1 MGATLALSPHGRLY
15 VLESA
20 EADNALDASFSAT
33 LPAEFAISSAAGLMC
48 LVSMESKLSLHP
60 SFAFWRALP
69 REYLTRLSHIQDL
82 ENTAEICISP
92 LTNAEL
98 AEIILEAPPMTGAEY
113 LNQDII
119 IAIWNEFDLFAKARI
134 KGFPGGAKEWLMSVN
149 PEFRLLGK
157 VTFHIAENKKNPAMP
172 FAFIVT
178 YSHRL
183 SEKGE
188 ARHLPLSNALQE
200 YSGTGNNNALLSLLM
215 PVQRASE
222 KSAFIRELF
231 ESKKIFR
238 PLAWSPGDAYR
249 FLKDVPLFES
259 SGVITR
265 IPDWWRNA
273 NPPRPKV
280 RVSLDLKNKNTL
292 GFDALL
298 SCSCGM
304 TLDGEALTPEEI
316 EKLRTCSK
324 GLVFLKGKWVEADPD
339 KLKEVLAQW
348 RKMENTGDTAGISF
362 IDAMRMLAGAGIGD
376 EPAASGKDDS
386 HAWTDISASGEFEKI
401 LAGLRE
407 PGKINCPAPEGL
419 KAELRHYQDTGVK
432 WLWFISKL
440 GLGACLADDMG
451 LGKTVQLL
459 ALLLLIKNENKMSGN
474 VGHKPSVLVVP
485 ASLVANWKSESA
497 KFAPALKIFYAH
509 PSETPQAELDMVA
522 AAPEKQLAAYDAVVT
537 TYSMITRM
545 EWLKKMKWALAV
557 LDEAQAIKNPGAKQ
571 TRAVK
576 QLDAKCRFVLTGTPV
591 ENKLSDLWSIF
602 DFICPSLLGT
612 QKEFAEFAKKL
623 SSEAGVNYAPLRN
636 ITKPYILRR
645 LKTDKAVITDLPDK
659 TELKAFCALSAKQA
673 LLYQDSVK
681 ELARKI
687 EETDS
692 IKRRGLIF
700 AYLMRF
706 KQICNHPS
714 QWLSDGAYQPADSG
728 KFARIRE
735 IAEEIA
741 SRQEKVLVFT
751 QFREITDT
759 LKLYLEKIF
768 GRSGLVLHGSIPIKE
783 RRLLVDDFQRE
794 NGPPFFILSL
804 KAGGTGLNLTE
815 ASHVIHFDRW
825 WNPAVENQ
833 ATDRAF
839 RIGQKKNVLVHK
851 FICRGT
857 LEEKIDALIDEKKN
871 MADQLLSGG
880 CEKLLTDMSDSELI
894 KFVSLDLLGG
904 NPSIQE
910 NI

>member
-1 MGATLALSPHGRLY
+1 MGLVLALSPHRHLY
-15 VLESA
+15 VLESEEA
-20 EADNALDASFSAT
+20 ENTFDTAFSNT
-33 LPAEFAISSAAGLMC
+33 IFAEFAKSSADGLMC
-48 LVSMESKLSLHP
+48 LVSLESKMPLHP
-60 SFAFWRALP
+60 SFAFWRRLSG
-69 REYLTRLSHIQDL
+69 EYLTRLSHIQDL
-82 ENTAEICISP
+82 ETTDEVGISP
-92 LTNAEL
+92 PSPAEL
-98 AEIILEAPPMTGAEY
+98 AEMILEAPPMTGSEY
-113 LNQDII
+113 INQDVI
-119 IAIWNEFDLFAKARI
+119 IAIWNEFDLSARQKIKA
-134 KGFPGGAKEWLMSVN
+134 FPGGVKEWLKSLN
-149 PEFRLLGK
+149 PEYRLLGK
-157 VTFHIAENKKNPAMP
+157 VTFHLAENKKNPAMP

-188 ARHLPLSNALQE
+188 ARHLPLSNALHE
-200 YSGTGNNNALLSLLM
+200 YSGGGNHKALLSLLM

-222 KSAFIRELF
+222 KSPFIKELL

-238 PLAWSPGDAYR
+238 PLAWSPGDAYK
-249 FLKDVPLFES
+249 FLKDVHLFES

-265 IPDWWRNA
+265 IPDWWRSA

-280 RVSLDLKNKNTL
+280 KVSIDLKNKNTL

-298 SCSCGM
+298 TCSCGM
-304 TLDGEALTPEEI
+304 TLGDEELTQEEI
-316 EKLRTCSK
+316 EKLRTCAK

-339 KLKEVLAQW
+339 KLKEVLEQW
-348 RKMENTGDTAGISF
+348 RKIKEDGDRDGISF
-362 IDAMRMLAGAGIGD
+362 IDAMRMLSGAGIGED
-376 EPAASGKDDS
+376 TAVSGKDES
-386 HAWTDISASGEFEKI
+386 GTWADIAAAGDFEKI
-401 LAGLRE
+401 LSGLRE
-407 PGKINCPAPEGL
+407 PGKIICPEPEGL
-419 KAELRHYQDTGVK
+419 KAELRHYQETGVK

-459 ALLLLIKNENKMSGN
+459 AILLLIKKENETAGNSGR
-474 VGHKPSVLVVP
+474 KTSVLVVP
-485 ASLVANWKSESA
+485 SSLVANWKSESA

-509 PSETPQAELDMVA
+509 PSETSQEELDLA
-522 AAPEKQLAAYDAVVT
+522 AKSPERHLAAYDAVIT

-545 EWLKKMKWALAV
+545 EWLKKMKWSLAV

-623 SSEAGVNYAPLRN
+623 SSDSGVNYAPLRS

-645 LKTDKAVITDLPDK
+645 LKTDKTVITDLPDK
-659 TELKAFCALSAKQA
+659 TELKAFCTLSAKQA

-681 ELARKI
+681 ELAQKI
-687 EETDS
+687 EEADS

-735 IAEEIA
+735 ITEEIA

-759 LKLYLEKIF
+759 LKSYLEKIF
-768 GRSGLVLHGSIPIKE
+768 GRTGLVLHGSTPIKE
-783 RRLLVDDFQRE
+783 RHLLVQDFQRE

-804 KAGGTGLNLTE
+804 KAGGIGLNLTE

-857 LEEKIDALIDEKKN
+857 LEEKIDALIDEKKG
-871 MADQLLSGG
+871 MSDQLLAGG
-880 CEKLLTDMSDSELI
+880 CEKLLTDMSDSELV
-894 KFVSLDLLGG
+894 KFVSMDIKSA
-904 NPSIQE
+904 PDI
-910 NI
+910 I

>member
-1 MGATLALSPHGRLY
+1 MGPTLALSPHGRLY
-15 VLESA
+15 VLESE

-33 LPAEFAISSAAGLMC
+33 LPAEFAKSSADGLMC

-82 ENTAEICISP
+82 ENTAEIRISP

-157 VTFHIAENKKNPAMP
+157 VTFHLAENKKNPAMP

-280 RVSLDLKNKNTL
+280 KVSLDLKNKNTL

-348 RKMENTGDTAGISF
+348 RKMKDTGDTAGISF
-362 IDAMRMLAGAGIGD
+362 IDAMRMLAGAGIGA
-376 EPAASGKDDS
+376 EPAVSGKDDS

-401 LAGLRE
+401 LTGLRE

-459 ALLLLIKNENKMSGN
+459 ALLLLIKNENKTSGN
-474 VGHKPSVLVVP
+474 AGRKPSVLVVP

-497 KFAPALKIFYAH
+497 KFAPSLKIFYAH

-623 SSEAGVNYAPLRN
+623 SSDSGVNYAPLRN

-681 ELARKI
+681 ELAQKI

-735 IAEEIA
+735 IAEQIA

-857 LEEKIDALIDEKKN
+857 LEEKIDALIDEKKD

-894 KFVSLDLLGG
+894 KFVSLDLRGA
-904 NPSIQE
+904 NPSIHE

>member
-1 MGATLALSPHGRLY
+1 MGLTLALSPHGRLY
-15 VLESA
+15 VLQSEES
-20 EADNALDASFSAT
+20 ENTFDVPFSEM
-33 LPAEFAISSAAGLMC
+33 LSAEFAKSSPDGLMC
-48 LVSMESKLSLHP
+48 LVSLDSKSSMHP
-60 SFAFWRALP
+60 SFAFWRGLS

-82 ENTAEICISP
+82 ETADKISITP
-92 LTNAEL
+92 PTQAEL
-98 AEIILEAPPMTGAEY
+98 AEMILEVPPMTGAEY
-113 LNQDII
+113 LNQDVI
-119 IAIWNEFDLFAKARI
+119 IAIWNEFDLSARTRMS
-134 KGFPGGAKEWLMSVN
+134 GFPGGAKEWLMSVN

-157 VTFHIAENKKNPAMP
+157 VTFHLAENKKNPAMP

-200 YSGTGNNNALLSLLM
+200 YSGAGNHNALLSLLT

-222 KSAFIRELF
+222 KSLFIRELF

-238 PLAWSPGDAYR
+238 PLAWSPADAYR

-280 RVSLDLKNKNTL
+280 KVSLDLKNKNTL

-304 TLDGEALTPEEI
+304 TLDGEELTPEEI
-316 EKLRTCSK
+316 EKLRTCAK
-324 GLVFLKGKWVEADPD
+324 GLVYLKGKWVEADPD
-339 KLKEVLAQW
+339 KLKEVLEQW
-348 RKMENTGDTAGISF
+348 RKIKNTGDTAGISF
-362 IDAMRMLAGAGIGD
+362 IDAMRMLSGAGIGAD
-376 EPAASGKDDS
+376 TATAGKEDF
-386 HAWTDISASGEFEKI
+386 HAWTDIAAAGDFEKM
-401 LAGLRE
+401 LSGLRE
-407 PGKINCPAPEGL
+407 PGKINCPEPEGL

-459 ALLLLIKNENKMSGN
+459 AILLLIKNENKASGN
-474 VGHKPSVLVVP
+474 PERKTSVLVVP

-497 KFAPALKIFYAH
+497 KFAPSLKIFYAH
-509 PSETPQAELDMVA
+509 PSETPQEELDLVA
-522 AAPEKQLAAYDAVVT
+522 SAPEKCLAGYDAVIT

-545 EWLKKMKWALAV
+545 EWLKKMKWCLAV

-602 DFICPSLLGT
+602 DFICPSLLGS

-623 SSEAGVNYAPLRN
+623 SSETGVNYAPLRN

-645 LKTDKAVITDLPDK
+645 LKTDKSVITDLPDK
-659 TELKAFCALSAKQA
+659 TEVKAFCGLSAKQA

-681 ELARKI
+681 ELAEKI

-751 QFREITDT
+751 QFKEITDT
-759 LKLYLEKIF
+759 LKSYLEKIF
-768 GRSGLVLHGSIPIKE
+768 GRSGLVLHGSTPIKE
-783 RRLLVDDFQRE
+783 RQLLVQDFQRE
-794 NGPPFFILSL
+794 TGPPFFILSL

-857 LEEKIDALIDEKKN
+857 LEEKIDALIDEKKS

-880 CEKLLTDMSDSELI
+880 CEKLLTDMSDKELI
-894 KFVSLDLLGG
+894 KFVSLDIKTA
-904 NPSIQE
+904 PE
-910 NI
+910 N